1 MESPLASG
9 GVEWRRVTDTCIRN
23 VMLAAW
29 MPSFLA
35 LHMMRITIFHVS
47 DCNAGAKWLHKPA
60 RTACAVA
67 LIAGRRGLLSHTL
80 PGRMGLNGCRD
91 GFARAMSIPLQSATD
106 INSANAIGRP
116 ARKRSYKRQI
126 PAAVF
131 SGLVQACDPPLLFAG
146 SLACWLLA
154 GRLQGEAA
162 WWGPLG
168 GGDLLAALVAAWVTA
183 SCLRHG
189 DTYRLSRL
197 LSRAAQARWLA
208 ISFLGG
214 GGVLVLAAMVAHLGA
229 RPALPWVAG
238 WLAVNGLLLGLARV
252 AAVQVAVRLRRE
264 GRLARRVAL
273 VGATELGRSFVAALG
288 GHDETDIDL
297 VGIYDDSPA
306 PETIARAS
314 LPFRGDIAQ
323 LIADGQSGALDA
335 VVIALPATEAG
346 RVTRLGDQLGHLVLD
361 VFVVPDLATLPFGQ
375 VCTLGNVP
383 VGLLARR
390 PLSDWQVVQ
399 KALFDRIVAALL
411 LLALAPLLALLALL
425 VRLDSPGPVLFRQ
438 RRIGFSNRPFD
449 CLKFRTMY
457 HHMADALADRQT
469 TRGDSRITRVGHWL
483 RRLSLDELP
492 QLFNVLNGEMSLVG
506 PRPHAPNTKAASRL
520 FQDVVADYA
529 RRHRVKPG
537 ITGWAQVN
545 GWRGETTTEEAI
557 EQRVLHDLHYIQNW
571 SLARDLRILLM
582 TVVRIYGD
590 PKAY

>member
-1 MESPLASG
+1 
-9 GVEWRRVTDTCIRN
+9 
-23 VMLAAW
+23 
-29 MPSFLA
+29 
-35 LHMMRITIFHVS
+35 
-47 DCNAGAKWLHKPA
+47 
-60 RTACAVA
+60 
-67 LIAGRRGLLSHTL
+67 
-80 PGRMGLNGCRD
+80 
-91 GFARAMSIPLQSATD
+91 MSNPYQSATNMD
-106 INSANAIGRP
+106 AAGAIAQPTRRR
-116 ARKRSYKRQI
+116 AYRRQI

-131 SGLVQACDPPLLFAG
+131 SGVVQACDAPLLFAG
-146 SLACWLLA
+146 SVACWLLA
-154 GRLQGEAA
+154 SRLHAGAT
-162 WWGPLG
+162 WGAPG
-168 GGDLLAALVAAWVTA
+168 GGDLLAALVAASVTA
-183 SCLRHG
+183 SCLRRG

-197 LSRAAQARWLA
+197 TSWAAQARWLA

-214 GGVLVLAAMVAHLGA
+214 VAALVLASMIEHLGT
-229 RPALPWVAG
+229 RPGLFWVAT
-238 WLAVNGLLLGLARV
+238 WLVVNGLLLGLARV
-252 AAVQVAVRLRRE
+252 TAVQIAARLRRE

-273 VGATELGRSFVAALG
+273 VGATELGRTFVTALG

-297 VGIYDDSPA
+297 VGIYDDAPS
-306 PETIARAS
+306 PETIAPAS
-314 LPFRGDIAQ
+314 LPFRGDIAR
-323 LIADGQSGALDA
+323 LVADGQCGALDA
-335 VVIALPATEAG
+335 VVIALPAAEAE
-346 RVTRLGDQLGHLVLD
+346 RVTRIGDQLAHLVLD
-361 VFVVPDLATLPFGQ
+361 VFVVPDLAVVPFGQ
-375 VCTLGNVP
+375 ISTLGNVP

-399 KALFDRIVAALL
+399 KALFDRAVAALL
-411 LLALAPLLALLALL
+411 LLALAPLLGLVALL
-425 VRLDSPGPVLFRQ
+425 VRVDSPGPVLFRQ

-457 HHMADALADRQT
+457 HHMADALADQQT
-469 TRGDSRITRVGHWL
+469 TRGDTRITPIGYWL
-483 RRLSLDELP
+483 RRLSIDELP

-582 TVVRIYGD
+582 TAVRICAD